1 MTNQFPEYTDDYY
14 FSREKLLRECL
25 PYLDVYSEAIT
36 DYQGFFSGKSVS
48 MLGFSVE
55 EKVWLRKFI
64 LLNGGKAYHKRLD
77 NPDIII
83 FGENFWYYDMLWV
96 YERQQK
102 GDKIILINYMTF
114 SSSIDSIWNE
124 KVDEYTRLEEEK
136 KIQRKEKAK
145 ELYCDKDFLSKLN
158 WVSEDKLS
166 LFDDVF
172 YICGRLYEHYS
183 FDTEEIYDKTTQS
196 QLEKDI
202 KAKFGQTV
210 NKQREQA
217 TCVIMGD
224 NVACS
229 SLDGLNADVKYIS
242 YTDFKKWLTYVYPAY
257 PDFKEF
263 RLKYSPSQDVK
274 LRPYQQEAKNT
285 IFEIWKERKSVML
298 QMPTGAGKTVLF
310 SSVINDIVKVPD
322 SNILIIVHR
331 TELVDQIDS
340 HLQKYNVEHGIIAS
354 NRPRNLERNVQ
365 IASIQ
370 TITHKNNEHIT
381 KEFIPDFIIV
391 DEAHHT
397 LANTYNRL
405 WKLYPNSWKLG
416 VTATPCRLNCAT
428 FGHHFDRIVESLSVK
443 ELIKEGYLSDYTF
456 YTENPDSDLSK
467 AIESIKGKSSTGDY
481 RIEDLLHNL
490 NVESHIQKLILCYT
504 KYAEGLKGIVYA
516 ISIEH
521 AHNICE
527 AYKTIGV
534 NAEFIDSKTPKNE
547 RDQIVEKFRAGQVQ
561 VMVNVDI
568 FSEGF
573 DCPDIGFIQM
583 ARPTWSLSK
592 YMQQVGRGLR
602 ISADKDK
609 TVILDNA
616 GMFSRFGLPSDDR
629 PWRKMFSGSDVR
641 DSYVNNI
648 ITNNNILRRKFG
660 RSSDLM
666 LKITSDQENKG
677 QKLIDNSFTAFTPA
691 DKKKENASDYNEPYF
706 ENESS
711 NDVVFENESSND
723 VVTEYVSSYERP
735 KPIKR
740 HYPMVGEQ
748 TGSVLSDDKQ
758 PEESQTLKRII
769 AIIIGIVV
777 VACVIFLGFAVLAI
791 PVFLGLIL
799 KKK

>member
-1 MTNQFPEYTDDYY
+1 M
-14 FSREKLLRECL
+14 
-25 PYLDVYSEAIT
+25 
-36 DYQGFFSGKSVS
+36 
-48 MLGFSVE
+48 
-55 EKVWLRKFI
+55 
-64 LLNGGKAYHKRLD
+64 
-77 NPDIII
+77 
-83 FGENFWYYDMLWV
+83 
-96 YERQQK
+96 
-102 GDKIILINYMTF
+102 
-114 SSSIDSIWNE
+114 
-124 KVDEYTRLEEEK
+124 
-136 KIQRKEKAK
+136 
-145 ELYCDKDFLSKLN
+145 
-158 WVSEDKLS
+158 
-166 LFDDVF
+166 
-172 YICGRLYEHYS
+172 
-183 FDTEEIYDKTTQS
+183 
-196 QLEKDI
+196 
-202 KAKFGQTV
+202 
-210 NKQREQA
+210 
-217 TCVIMGD
+217 
-224 NVACS
+224 
-229 SLDGLNADVKYIS
+229 
-242 YTDFKKWLTYVYPAY
+242 
-257 PDFKEF
+257 
-263 RLKYSPSQDVK
+263 
-274 LRPYQQEAKNT
+274 
-285 IFEIWKERKSVML
+285 
-298 QMPTGAGKTVLF
+298 
-310 SSVINDIVKVPD
+310 
-322 SNILIIVHR
+322 
-331 TELVDQIDS
+331 
-340 HLQKYNVEHGIIAS
+340 
-354 NRPRNLERNVQ
+354 
-365 IASIQ
+365 
-370 TITHKNNEHIT
+370 
-381 KEFIPDFIIV
+381 
-391 DEAHHT
+391 
-397 LANTYNRL
+397 
-405 WKLYPNSWKLG
+405 
-416 VTATPCRLNCAT
+416 
-428 FGHHFDRIVESLSVK
+428 
-443 ELIKEGYLSDYTF
+443 SDYTF

-711 NDVVFENESSND
+711 NDVVFEKESSND

>member
-1 MTNQFPEYTDDYY
+1 MNNIDFDNLINFAKDQ
-14 FSREKLLRECL
+14 SSSLR
-25 PYLDVYSEAIT
+25 
-36 DYQGFFSGKSVS
+36 DYQIKNKI
-48 MLGFSVE
+48 E
-55 EKVWLRKFI
+55 I
-64 LLNGGKAYHKRLD
+64 L
-77 NPDIII
+77 
-83 FGENFWYYDMLWV
+83 
-96 YERQQK
+96 ERWK
-102 GDKIILINYMTF
+102 T
-114 SSSIDSIWNE
+114 
-124 KVDEYTRLEEEK
+124 
-136 KIQRKEKAK
+136 QR
-145 ELYCDKDFLSKLN
+145 
-158 WVSEDKLS
+158 
-166 LFDDVF
+166 
-172 YICGRLYEHYS
+172 G
-183 FDTEEIYDKTTQS
+183 
-196 QLEKDI
+196 
-202 KAKFGQTV
+202 
-210 NKQREQA
+210 
-217 TCVIMGD
+217 
-224 NVACS
+224 
-229 SLDGLNADVKYIS
+229 
-242 YTDFKKWLTYVYPAY
+242 
-257 PDFKEF
+257 
-263 RLKYSPSQDVK
+263 
-274 LRPYQQEAKNT
+274 
-285 IFEIWKERKSVML
+285 VML
-298 QMPTGAGKTVLF
+298 QMPTGTGKTRLF
-310 SSVINDIVKVPD
+310 ASLIRNIVDYGSK
-322 SNILIIVHR
+322 NKIAYKILVIVHR
-331 TELVDQIDS
+331 TELIDQIDEELGIKY
-340 HLQKYNVEHGIIAS
+340 HLAHGIIQS
-354 NRPRNLERNVQ
+354 RERERKNYPVQ
-365 IASIQ
+365 IASVQ
-370 TITHKNNEHIT
+370 TLSRRLLSWTDKA
-381 KEFIPDFIIV
+381 FDFIIV

-602 ISADKDK
+602 ISSDKDK

-711 NDVVFENESSND
+711 NDVV
-723 VVTEYVSSYERP
+723 TEYVSSYERP

-758 PEESQTLKRII
+758 PEESQTLKIII

>member
-1 MTNQFPEYTDDYY
+1 M
-14 FSREKLLRECL
+14 
-25 PYLDVYSEAIT
+25 
-36 DYQGFFSGKSVS
+36 
-48 MLGFSVE
+48 
-55 EKVWLRKFI
+55 
-64 LLNGGKAYHKRLD
+64 
-77 NPDIII
+77 
-83 FGENFWYYDMLWV
+83 
-96 YERQQK
+96 
-102 GDKIILINYMTF
+102 
-114 SSSIDSIWNE
+114 
-124 KVDEYTRLEEEK
+124 
-136 KIQRKEKAK
+136 
-145 ELYCDKDFLSKLN
+145 
-158 WVSEDKLS
+158 
-166 LFDDVF
+166 
-172 YICGRLYEHYS
+172 
-183 FDTEEIYDKTTQS
+183 
-196 QLEKDI
+196 
-202 KAKFGQTV
+202 
-210 NKQREQA
+210 
-217 TCVIMGD
+217 
-224 NVACS
+224 
-229 SLDGLNADVKYIS
+229 
-242 YTDFKKWLTYVYPAY
+242 
-257 PDFKEF
+257 
-263 RLKYSPSQDVK
+263 
-274 LRPYQQEAKNT
+274 
-285 IFEIWKERKSVML
+285 
-298 QMPTGAGKTVLF
+298 
-310 SSVINDIVKVPD
+310 
-322 SNILIIVHR
+322 
-331 TELVDQIDS
+331 
-340 HLQKYNVEHGIIAS
+340 
-354 NRPRNLERNVQ
+354 
-365 IASIQ
+365 
-370 TITHKNNEHIT
+370 
-381 KEFIPDFIIV
+381 
-391 DEAHHT
+391 
-397 LANTYNRL
+397 
-405 WKLYPNSWKLG
+405 
-416 VTATPCRLNCAT
+416 
-428 FGHHFDRIVESLSVK
+428 
-443 ELIKEGYLSDYTF
+443 
-456 YTENPDSDLSK
+456 
-467 AIESIKGKSSTGDY
+467 
-481 RIEDLLHNL
+481 
-490 NVESHIQKLILCYT
+490 
-504 KYAEGLKGIVYA
+504 KGIVYA

-602 ISADKDK
+602 ISSDKDK

-711 NDVVFENESSND
+711 NDVV
-723 VVTEYVSSYERP
+723 TEYVSSYERP

-758 PEESQTLKRII
+758 PEESQTLKIII